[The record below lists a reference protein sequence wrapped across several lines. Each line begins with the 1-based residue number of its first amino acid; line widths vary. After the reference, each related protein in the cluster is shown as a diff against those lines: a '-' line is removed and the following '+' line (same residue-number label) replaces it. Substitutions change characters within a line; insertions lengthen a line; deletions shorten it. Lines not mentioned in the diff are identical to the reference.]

1 MLAAFEEA
9 GLAESQ
15 SEWIVGNWVG
25 DPAEVEVDPDS
36 LCAGAR
42 PAEHPSHFFTADG
55 GFGSTTTA
63 ANRLI
68 TATTRSSTLEF
79 SSAASSSCSNRLRSS
94 ARTTAGRAIRQV
106 GIAAALMHAPTAIFS
121 GEAAADDHASD
132 SRHNSVAPPVAAGR
146 GPYPKPRFGPGDD
159 TCIRNWAPA
168 SVGLNEHPAVAFEV
182 LRVVEPPIRLVPNWG
197 QKACSSSSSALVMS
211 VHVIDLYLN
220 AIDDPRSARP
230 GSSCLTCLAVSLWA
244 LVVARRRRQHDQTQ
258 PSS

>member
-1 MLAAFEEA
+1 MHSFRRTTAIVLVPIATLALTSCAGGTGSSASADPSTTAASPSELTSAEPSAAAPELVGTWTRTQDCEAMLAAFEEA

-42 PAEHPSHFFTADG
+42 PAEHHSHFFTADG

-146 GPYPKPRFGPGDD
+146 DPY
-159 TCIRNWAPA
+159 
-168 SVGLNEHPAVAFEV
+168 H
-182 LRVVEPPIRLVPNWG
+182 
-197 QKACSSSSSALVMS
+197 KA
-211 VHVIDLYLN
+211 
-220 AIDDPRSARP
+220 
-230 GSSCLTCLAVSLWA
+230 
-244 LVVARRRRQHDQTQ
+244 
-258 PSS
+258 